1 MTACDSKYYL
11 SYLNKLVDE
20 NNNSYDISL
29 AKKPVDADYSA
40 LTEEIQKNFKAPK
53 FKAGERVRITRYK
66 DLFSKG
72 CTENWSREIFV
83 IDSVLKTNP

>member
-40 LTEEIQKNFKAPK
+40 FTEEIQKHSKAPNLK
-53 FKAGERVRITRYK
+53 LGRESGLLGTRIFLAK
-66 DLFSKG
+66 
-72 CTENWSREIFV
+72 V
-83 IDSVLKTNP
+83 ALKIGQEKYLLLILC